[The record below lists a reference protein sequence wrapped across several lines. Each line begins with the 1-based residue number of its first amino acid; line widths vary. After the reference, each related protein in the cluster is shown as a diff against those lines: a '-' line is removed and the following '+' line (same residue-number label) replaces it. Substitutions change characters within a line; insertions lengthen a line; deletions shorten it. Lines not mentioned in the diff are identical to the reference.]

1 MAQSARSLM
10 RSGLISPKASA
21 KLAVLRGTRAQ
32 GSKMAAFEHKFK
44 DQGRVQGNDGH
55 GDHTVGHID
64 KKQHGRGPVGRGQEM
79 PSRSRAGR
87 SETGG
92 AEHRGGSYAPGRN
105 QIDQFPQGQRKKQV
119 DRPST
124 FRGSPKGEGAF
135 PKGTNVSGSGSTPVA
150 PRSRGGTVRTSGYYG
165 SPNSRTP

>member
-21 KLAVLRGTRAQ
+21 KLAVLKGTRAQ
-32 GSKMAAFEHKFK
+32 GSKMAAFEHKFR
-44 DQGRVQGNDGH
+44 DQGRVQQTGHSEFDGSH
-55 GDHTVGHID
+55 VN
-64 KKQHGRGPVGRGQEM
+64 KKQHGKGPVGRGQEM

-87 SETGG
+87 SETGQ

-105 QIDQFPQGQRKKQV
+105 QIDEFPQGQRKKQV

-124 FRGSPKGEGAF
+124 FRASPKGEGAF
-135 PKGTNVSGSGSTPVA
+135 PRGTDISGSGSTPVA
-150 PRSRGGTVRTSGYYG
+150 PKSRGGTVRTRGYYG
-165 SPNSRTP
+165 SPNSRSA